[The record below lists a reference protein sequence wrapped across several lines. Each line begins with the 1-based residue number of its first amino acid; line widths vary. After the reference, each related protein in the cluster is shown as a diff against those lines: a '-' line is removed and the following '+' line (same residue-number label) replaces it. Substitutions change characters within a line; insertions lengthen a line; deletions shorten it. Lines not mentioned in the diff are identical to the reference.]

1 MKKIQLIPIT
11 FIACLSLFCLSPSL
25 HAEDDDHDDDHHEE
39 HDEDI
44 AADWHEVEAF
54 MRQHASDV
62 LALLVEVEQI
72 DPEAADELRHEIAE
86 HFHHLEEL
94 LAEDPEA
101 FQREKAAFI
110 AHIRFQMLVHRTQQ
124 AEGAERERLLVELR
138 QALERRFDQAVQDR
152 RAEIAE
158 LTAEIAELKQEVDD
172 AVANRSALIER
183 RMNDLT
189 EEDDDEFDW

>member
-1 MKKIQLIPIT
+1 MKKTQLIPIT
-11 FIACLSLFCLSPSL
+11 LMACLSLFCLSPSL
-25 HAEDDDHDDDHHEE
+25 HAEDDDHDDDHYEE

-54 MRQHASDV
+54 MRQHAPDV

-72 DPEAADELRHEIAE
+72 DPEAAEELRHEIAE
-86 HFHHLEEL
+86 HFHHFEEL

-110 AHIRFQMLVHRTQQ
+110 ADIRFQMLVHRTQQ

-158 LTAEIAELKQEVDD
+158 LTAEIAGLKQEVDD

-183 RMNDLT
+183 RMKDLT